1 MKYSFTTLA
10 CPDWEW
16 EKILDTANE
25 LGFQGIEIRGVMRKM
40 NASEIPQFQPE
51 AYEITKAQL
60 REKNLTIC
68 CFDTSCSFHD
78 IGNKEKALAEGRYT
92 IDLAKEFNCP
102 FIRVFGN
109 EIAKDQDEAQMLAQI
124 ADGINTLAEYAK
136 GKGVI
141 VLVETHGTFSCAEN
155 ILKLSNKLV
164 SEQVGFL
171 WDIANGMV
179 DFNEPILTT
188 LDQIIT
194 KIHHV
199 HVKNIR
205 NKNHW
210 EHCLTSQG
218 ELPLYEAVQVLK
230 KKNYQGWL
238 SFEWE
243 KMWIPTLEEPEIA
256 LKDFIETV
264 RNW

>member
-16 EKILDTANE
+16 KKILETAYE
-25 LGFQGIEIRGVMRKM
+25 LGYQGIEIRGVMRKM
-40 NASEIPQFQPE
+40 NAAEIPQFQPDS
-51 AYEITKAQL
+51 YETTKNQL
-60 REKNLTIC
+60 IEKNLSIC

-78 IGNKEKALAEGRYT
+78 INNRENALAEGRFT

-109 EIAKDQDEAQMLAQI
+109 EIKEDQDEEQMLIQI
-124 ADGINTLAEYAK
+124 ADGINTLAQYAK
-136 GKGVI
+136 DKGVT
-141 VLVETHGTFSCAEN
+141 VLVETHGTFSSAAN
-155 ILKLSNKLV
+155 IIKLSKKLQ
-164 SEQVGFL
+164 SRQVGFL
-171 WDIANGMV
+171 WDMANGMV

-188 LDQIIT
+188 LNQIFPEIR
-194 KIHHV
+194 HV

-205 NKNHW
+205 NQDHW

-218 ELPLYEAVQVLK
+218 ELPLQEAVQILRE
-230 KKNYQGWL
+230 KNYEGWL

-256 LKDFIETV
+256 LKDYIETT
-264 RNW
+264 RAW